1 MITDS
6 DRTTEDYHNEA
17 LRKLGARVRH
27 LRRKRGMT
35 QRDLS
40 FPGCTYSYLARIEA
54 GDRRPSP
61 RVLMEIARRLE
72 VSPEELAGE
81 VPSEQRGRSLELL
94 DAAMMIRL
102 GRVDEAEE
110 LLRGVLREAEV
121 GGDAQRIGEASEG
134 LAAVAAARGDHRGA
148 TRLLE
153 RARDAGPQPD
163 PGERVELYERLFESY
178 RRAGDLAR
186 AMALAEDCL
195 ARLRRSPAVDGAKV
209 VRYAVMLSR
218 AYTQAGE
225 PARASRVLDE
235 ALHEGGGL
243 VDIASRAAAEY
254 ELSQHH
260 AAAGAIDQAVRHAD
274 RSLLLLELDDDGAAL
289 GEAHLVFAQRLLDAG
304 DRAAAVHLQAARGL
318 MRPGDD
324 PTAAGRLLVEEARH
338 ALLLGDTAEAA
349 RCAGEAVRA
358 LGSGTGAALGE
369 AHLVLARVQDEL
381 GEVERADAAYTAAVD
396 ALRAGDVDP
405 AELARA
411 YRWYGKFLKRVGR
424 AEAALEAFELAADL
438 APSNWDAAAAPATAE
453 TTHTIAP

>member
-1 MITDS
+1 MIVDG
-6 DRTTEDYHNEA
+6 DRTTEEYHNEA

-61 RVLMEIARRLE
+61 RVLMEIARRLD
-72 VSPEELAGE
+72 VTTEELAGE
-81 VPSEQRGRSLELL
+81 VPTEQRGRSLELL
-94 DAAMMIRL
+94 DASMMVRQ
-102 GRVDEAEE
+102 GRIAEAEE

-121 GGDAQRIGEASEG
+121 SGDAQRIGEANEG
-134 LAAVAAARGDHRGA
+134 LAAVAARRGDHRGA
-148 TRLLE
+148 MRLLE
-153 RARDAGPQPD
+153 HARDAGPAPD

-186 AMALAEDCL
+186 AIALAEDCL
-195 ARLRRSPAVDGAKV
+195 DRLRRSPMVDGAKV
-209 VRYAVMLSR
+209 VRYAVLLSR

-225 PARASRVLDE
+225 QARAAAVLDQ
-235 ALHEGGGL
+235 ALEDGGGL

-254 ELSQHH
+254 ELSQRH
-260 AAAGAIDQAVRHAD
+260 AAAGAIDTAVRHAD
-274 RSLLLLELDDDGAAL
+274 RSLLLFELDDDGAAL
-289 GEAHLVFAQRLLDAG
+289 GQAHLVFAQRLLDSGDVRAG
-304 DRAAAVHLQAARGL
+304 VHLRAARGL
-318 MRPGDD
+318 LRADADASAP
-324 PTAAGRLLVEEARH
+324 GRLLVEEARH
-338 ALLLGDTAEAA
+338 ALLEGDTAEAA
-349 RCAGEAVRA
+349 RCAHEAVVA
-358 LGSGTGAALGE
+358 LGSASGPSLGE

-381 GEVERADAAYTAAVD
+381 GEIERADAAYAAAVD
-396 ALRAGDVDP
+396 AMRASDVDP

-438 APSNWDAAAAPATAE
+438 APSNWDASAPSAAAARDLTR
-453 TTHTIAP
+453 